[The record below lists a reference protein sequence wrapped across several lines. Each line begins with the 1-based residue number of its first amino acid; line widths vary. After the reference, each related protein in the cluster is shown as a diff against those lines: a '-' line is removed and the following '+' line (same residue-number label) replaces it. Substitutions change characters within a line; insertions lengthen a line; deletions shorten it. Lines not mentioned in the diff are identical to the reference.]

1 MQRPGGRN
9 RCPYMDDFPP
19 WMAADEKRVA
29 ECRGGIC
36 HCDVYRPGAIRL
48 EIEKKHVGQYGDA
61 LRVMHRGLNGR
72 FSF

>member
-1 MQRPGGRN
+1 MDGGLREGSS
-9 RCPYMDDFPP
+9 RIQ
-19 WMAADEKRVA
+19 
-29 ECRGGIC
+29 RGGIC

-72 FSF
+72 FSL